1 MILSGF
7 ACPVCGGEVLDSIDH
22 CFACKTPY
30 TDTLAMAA
38 QAHHQAKLGMVTN
51 DFGRLVSNQQVFER
65 VGDLAATSESI
76 AATLHA
82 GGTFTQKSISAI
94 FRDRD

>member
-1 MILSGF
+1 
-7 ACPVCGGEVLDSIDH
+7 
-22 CFACKTPY
+22 
-30 TDTLAMAA
+30 MAA
-38 QAHHQAKLGMVTN
+38 QTHHQTKLEIVAN
-51 DFGRLVSNQQVFER
+51 NFQRLVSDQQIFER